1 MSFLYIVEDFA
12 PSVEEIR
19 DRENIRW
26 ELEQFIQELYP
37 SRCLSHLATIQI
49 SECWPL
55 DCLLTLKI
63 ESDML
68 ISRKKKKPVYRFA
81 NEQI

>member
-37 SRCLSHLATIQI
+37 SRCLSQLETIQI
-49 SECWPL
+49 SEWWPL

-68 ISRKKKKPVYRFA
+68 ISRKKNKPVHRFA